1 MRLSNQQGQETLQAI
16 FTVAFILVPVLF
28 STLEIG
34 NVLHL
39 WIGQHAAAAAGAR
52 VAGEMGEDD
61 AEVRDRIDA
70 ELRGAGLDPANCVV
84 RVSPERVGWHEP
96 ITVSI
101 TSRRHIG
108 VPFLFQRDLDLVS
121 SFTARGEVN
130 H

>member
-1 MRLSNQQGQETLQAI
+1 
-16 FTVAFILVPVLF
+16 
-28 STLEIG
+28 
-34 NVLHL
+34 
-39 WIGQHAAAAAGAR
+39 
-52 VAGEMGEDD
+52 
-61 AEVRDRIDA
+61 
-70 ELRGAGLDPANCVV
+70 V

-108 VPFLFQRDLDLVS
+108 IPFLFQRDLDLVS